1 MILFF
6 DTNMLVDYA
15 LKRSTGLPLEISF
28 IMYWTKRSQI
38 KLNDK
43 LIEYLSTITIA
54 NSDKNTFLNGLNP
67 SFDNLEDSYQ
77 YLTAVQKNVII
88 GLPQISLVL
97 RQTKNTKSNQSRR
110 WILSPKLSERIRN

>member
-1 MILFF
+1 
-6 DTNMLVDYA
+6 MLVDYA

-77 YLTAVQKNVII
+77 YLTAVQKKCDYRITSN
-88 GLPQISLVL
+88 ISGFKTNKKYKIKPITPLDFV
-97 RQTKNTKSNQSRR
+97 TKTLGKNKEL
-110 WILSPKLSERIRN
+110 IIRN

>member
-15 LKRSTGLPLEISF
+15 LKRSAGLPLEISF
-28 IMYWTKRSQI
+28 LMYWTKRSQI

-97 RQTKNTKSNQSRR
+97 RQTKNTKSNQSCR

>member
-1 MILFF
+1 M
-6 DTNMLVDYA
+6 
-15 LKRSTGLPLEISF
+15 
-28 IMYWTKRSQI
+28 
-38 KLNDK
+38 NDK